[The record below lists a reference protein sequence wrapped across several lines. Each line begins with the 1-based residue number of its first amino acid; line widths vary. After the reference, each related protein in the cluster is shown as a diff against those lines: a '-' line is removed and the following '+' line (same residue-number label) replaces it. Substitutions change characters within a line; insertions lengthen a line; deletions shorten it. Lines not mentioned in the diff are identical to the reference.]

1 MAQFDHGNVVK
12 LVGVVTVGAPLLV
25 VMEYCSL
32 GSLDAYVK
40 VIDTSDRKKVQIA
53 ADCAAGMAYLASRK
67 FIHRD
72 LAARNIF
79 LDSDARAKIGD
90 FGMSREAVGRDY
102 YLSKGGQLPIR
113 WTAPECL
120 EEHKFS
126 EQSDV
131 WSFGILLYEL
141 WTRAELPYKGWRNE
155 KVWVQ
160 VLGGYRL
167 ESPADCPTEVYW
179 LMMSCWKDAGSRP
192 PFATLAEAL
201 GDALGGMSDVLTAQY
216 SSYNPGDD
224 TTSIAYKDV
233 SLTHASGDVT
243 AQRQASVITNRDPDY
258 ITGPV
263 AVKRKSELTYLEPDT
278 DLLAGGG
285 FPSTESANGAS
296 IKQKSQLTYLDPDV
310 ALLERPYDDLMLMQA
325 PQGSGPS
332 FVDGLTPAEAPA
344 QLLGKEVSVRFTYF
358 CLTRLAGCSRGRR
371 DRTRAALG

>member
-1 MAQFDHGNVVK
+1 MAQFDHANVVK

-25 VMEYCSL
+25 VMEFCSI
-32 GSLDAYVK
+32 GSLDAYLR
-40 VIDTSDRKKVQIA
+40 VIDTTDKKKVQIA
-53 ADCAAGMAYLASRK
+53 VDCATGMAYLASRK

-141 WTRAELPYKGWRNE
+141 WTRAELPYKGWLNE

-167 ESPADCPTEVYW
+167 ESPTDCPTEVYW

-192 PFATLAEAL
+192 TFATLAEAL
-201 GDALGGMSDVLTAQY
+201 GDSLGGVSDVLTAQY
-216 SSYNPGDD
+216 PGYKHGDD
-224 TTSIAYKDV
+224 DSSLAYKDV
-233 SLTHASGDVT
+233 SLTQSPGDIA
-243 AQRQASVITNRDPDY
+243 AQRQASVITSRDPDY

-263 AVKRKSELTYLEPDT
+263 AVERKYELTYLEPDADPLSDGARVEQT
-278 DLLAGGG
+278 PSEASEGGLVR
-285 FPSTESANGAS
+285 A
-296 IKQKSQLTYLDPDV
+296 KQKSQLTYLDPDV
-310 ALLERPYDDLMLMQA
+310 TPIDRPYDDLMLMQ
-325 PQGSGPS
+325 
-332 FVDGLTPAEAPA
+332 PAVAITESSVIGDEPA
-344 QLLGKEVSVRFTYF
+344 LLLNKEVWRLLFEVYF
-358 CLTRLAGCSRGRR
+358 VNFHSSMSN
-371 DRTRAALG
+371 RA